1 MLLGLILAA
10 STAQA
15 APPEPNPDAKK
26 KIVESIEE
34 IERAFERTSATPGYK
49 APREKTDRVFWIEHR
64 GMFRFRPDFLF
75 RGHLDTHTFVNGQTV
90 GTSRV
95 PPPITENFVN
105 NEGNPFDADAV
116 GGQDDDTLAGVN
128 IRFRYEPILHIASSL
143 RLGAQLDLLD
153 NLVLGSTPIYGNY
166 SAPLAIFSQGQEPP
180 MSGVN
185 GWADSVR
192 VKQAY
197 GVWDMPLGTLRVGR
211 QSFHWGLGMVHN
223 AGAGYDDNYGDYV
236 DRALWQV
243 RVPHFN
249 LYTQLMWDYV
259 ATGPTSDQASEFL
272 GQAYDA
278 TRQDDVRQFGVSIF
292 RRALTEKERATRYQ
306 RIHHLGKAYWE
317 WGLLYQFRTQTLLPD
332 QDEASNQAGAGARDA
347 MLHLPDLW
355 LSMHMK
361 PSVNS
366 YFTLDLELAL
376 VYGNISNGIT
386 DGSGNDAQDILQYG
400 LATRMAYTTT
410 GDQFTLGLDAGFAS
424 GDDQGEQGISGLVDP
439 ERTGFQFD
447 RDFKVDQ
454 ILFREVLGS
463 IHNAYYIKP
472 WVQWDFIA
480 EQDVDFALRADLEY
494 AGAVQA
500 AATPSGSSTL
510 GYELDVS
517 VFYLE
522 AGRLQAGI
530 SAALLF
536 PGGALDLV
544 MGYQDSL
551 EAKEAD
557 WAMRFHGHLVWMY

>member
-1 MLLGLILAA
+1 
-10 STAQA
+10 
-15 APPEPNPDAKK
+15 
-26 KIVESIEE
+26 
-34 IERAFERTSATPGYK
+34 
-49 APREKTDRVFWIEHR
+49 
-64 GMFRFRPDFLF
+64 
-75 RGHLDTHTFVNGQTV
+75 
-90 GTSRV
+90 
-95 PPPITENFVN
+95 
-105 NEGNPFDADAV
+105 
-116 GGQDDDTLAGVN
+116 
-128 IRFRYEPILHIASSL
+128 
-143 RLGAQLDLLD
+143 
-153 NLVLGSTPIYGNY
+153 
-166 SAPLAIFSQGQEPP
+166 
-180 MSGVN
+180 
-185 GWADSVR
+185 
-192 VKQAY
+192 
-197 GVWDMPLGTLRVGR
+197 
-211 QSFHWGLGMVHN
+211 
-223 AGAGYDDNYGDYV
+223 
-236 DRALWQV
+236 
-243 RVPHFN
+243 
-249 LYTQLMWDYV
+249 
-259 ATGPTSDQASEFL
+259 
-272 GQAYDA
+272 
-278 TRQDDVRQFGVSIF
+278 
-292 RRALTEKERATRYQ
+292 
-306 RIHHLGKAYWE
+306 
-317 WGLLYQFRTQTLLPD
+317 LYQFRTQTLLPD

-522 AGRLQAGI
+522 AGRFRAGI